1 MYRSSRFKKIKF
13 SKYATNPKTMISQR
27 KLIIP
32 ILILYLSFLFF
43 IDLIHNIIYTSV
55 LLDQKFH
62 HQWQCSKV
70 VTWYRRRHVTNKLL
84 WSHDS
89 SLRFSKFYIY
99 ELSYNFNTFL
109 YQFLETGTS
118 DKTFMGRD
126 QELKWLAFS
135 LYSLSFFLYS
145 PFKA

>member
-1 MYRSSRFKKIKF
+1 M
-13 SKYATNPKTMISQR
+13 
-27 KLIIP
+27 L
-32 ILILYLSFLFF
+32 FLFL

-62 HQWQCSKV
+62 QWQCSIV
-70 VTWYRRRHVTNKLL
+70 VTWYRRRHVTSILL
-84 WSHDS
+84 CHWWWFWWHDL

-99 ELSYNFNTFL
+99 ELSYSLNTVL

-126 QELKWLAFS
+126 QELKWLAAYTPFHFS
-135 LYSLSFFLYS
+135 FTVPLNS
-145 PFKA
+145 PDVSCLNYLLFEWKVKRRKLRSNQAVI